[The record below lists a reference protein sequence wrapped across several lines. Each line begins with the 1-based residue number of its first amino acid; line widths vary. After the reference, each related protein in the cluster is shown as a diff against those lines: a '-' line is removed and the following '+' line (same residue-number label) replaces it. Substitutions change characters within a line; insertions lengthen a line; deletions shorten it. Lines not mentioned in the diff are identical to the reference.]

1 MRLFK
6 FFFFYGIWT
15 FQLMPLIEGLFPI
28 FATAENEEGT
38 IDTVFE
44 ALEAIT
50 ERDDSDME

>member
-1 MRLFK
+1 
-6 FFFFYGIWT
+6 
-15 FQLMPLIEGLFPI
+15 MPLIEGLFPI
-28 FATAENEEGT
+28 FSTAENEEGT